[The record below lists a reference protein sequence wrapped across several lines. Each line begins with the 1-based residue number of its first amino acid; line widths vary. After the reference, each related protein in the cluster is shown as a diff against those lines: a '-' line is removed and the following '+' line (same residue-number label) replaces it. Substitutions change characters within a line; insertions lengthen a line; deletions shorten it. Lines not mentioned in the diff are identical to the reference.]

1 MSYFKN
7 LFNGLLS
14 GLKGNNKEA
23 PFYYW
28 EEYSCMSALVPENY
42 SLTEEVFVNIEAL
55 DGIKIKYKKLP
66 HKKTAGKLVISY
78 ERKDFE
84 VGFFLGDFPVHEMR
98 HWEQQYFTEENKEK
112 ISSVKKSLNIFMKF
126 EGKSQK
132 CYHLQL
138 KLIYAMVPEMVA
150 LFDESAKKLLNKKW
164 VELAVK
170 SNLLPDPINLFRI
183 HAVYDKNEVWL
194 YSYGLCRCNLREIE
208 ILGSNMEDSVT
219 HYELLSNYASWLL
232 NGKDAILIDETNEQ
246 GEETLPVGFFYDEEP
261 IVVSSKKWTNGLKYY
276 PKDILGGF
284 DDRKNSHNSKTNI
297 IFLYGCEEDY
307 NKKRLRKPSEFT
319 EKLENESIYFVSDDE
334 TKRKSSLARERFSYV
349 ERMLKEKQEGKEDID
364 FIIKLGL
371 ETIDENG
378 NIDTENRE
386 HIWFEDISMEG
397 DSIKGKVT
405 QEPYNIPNLHEGD
418 EGICSKDYVS
428 DWKIHTEKGIITPE
442 TVYLL
447 DL

>member
-126 EGKSQK
+126 EGNSQK
-132 CYHLQL
+132 CYYLQL
-138 KLIYAMVPEMVA
+138 KLIYAMIPEMVA

-170 SNLLPDPINLFRI
+170 SNLLPDPINLFSI

-194 YSYGLCRCNLREIE
+194 H
-208 ILGSNMEDSVT
+208 T
-219 HYELLSNYASWLL
+219 TW
-232 NGKDAILIDETNEQ
+232 
-246 GEETLPVGFFYDEEP
+246 
-261 IVVSSKKWTNGLKYY
+261 IV
-276 PKDILGGF
+276 
-284 DDRKNSHNSKTNI
+284 
-297 IFLYGCEEDY
+297 
-307 NKKRLRKPSEFT
+307 
-319 EKLENESIYFVSDDE
+319 
-334 TKRKSSLARERFSYV
+334 
-349 ERMLKEKQEGKEDID
+349 
-364 FIIKLGL
+364 
-371 ETIDENG
+371 
-378 NIDTENRE
+378 
-386 HIWFEDISMEG
+386 
-397 DSIKGKVT
+397 
-405 QEPYNIPNLHEGD
+405 
-418 EGICSKDYVS
+418 
-428 DWKIHTEKGIITPE
+428 
-442 TVYLL
+442 
-447 DL
+447 